1 MSNNDF
7 DLWERDV
14 TTYDYVIIGA
24 GSAGCALAA
33 RLVEAGSEVLLLE
46 AGGSDAT
53 QWIRK
58 PGMIA
63 IVHQVEQLKKKFDW
77 GYKTLPQTNMNGRKL
92 LYTRG
97 KVLGGSSAVN
107 GMLYLRGNP
116 ANYDGWAAEGCTGWS
131 YRDVLPMYKRLES
144 HQDGESE
151 HHGGSGPIR
160 ISKHDDVDP
169 ISHRFMEAVSDVCSV
184 PIIDDFNGASQ
195 EGASL
200 FQMSASGGLRY
211 STAIGYLAPL
221 VNDKRLTIR
230 TGALVERVVIEGGR
244 ATGVQFV
251 VGNQRETANARQ
263 EVVVSAGAVGSPQI
277 LMLSGIG
284 PAAHLRQHGIDVV
297 ADLPVGD
304 NFHDHLFVPV
314 NFHTPKA
321 RNSSNP
327 FGFLATIAK
336 EYTVGGTWFAKTF
349 FEAGAFVK
357 LGAGQSI
364 PNLQIHSMPWAYPQP
379 NQDGPG
385 FTPVDKERSF
395 SILPTLIYPKSRG
408 TVRLASK
415 DPAQAPLIDPN
426 YLAEPEDMQHLVDGV
441 RKVREIMRSPKIA
454 SFVAKEAHPGAA
466 SESDEQL
473 RAEVRLRGT
482 SVYHPVGSCRMG
494 VDERAVVDPS
504 LRVRG
509 IEGLRVA
516 DASIMPSVIGGN
528 TNAPCIMIGEK
539 AASLILGR

>member
-1 MSNNDF
+1 MS
-7 DLWERDV
+7 

-24 GSAGCALAA
+24 GSAGCAIAA
-33 RLVEAGSEVLLLE
+33 RLAADGKARVLLLE
-46 AGGSDAT
+46 AGGPDDT

-63 IVHQVEQLKKKFDW
+63 LVHQIEQLKKKFDW
-77 GYKTLPQTNMNGRKL
+77 GYKTVPQKHMDNRKL
-92 LYTRG
+92 QYTRG
-97 KVLGGSSAVN
+97 RVMGGSSAVN
-107 GMLYLRGNP
+107 GMLYLRGNA
-116 ANYDGWAAEGCTGWS
+116 ANYDSWAAEGNTGWS
-131 YRDVLPMYKRLES
+131 YRDVLAMYKRLEA

-151 HHGGSGPIR
+151 WHGGSGPIR

-169 ISHRFMEAVSDVCSV
+169 ISHRFMEAVSDVCGV

-211 STAIGYLAPL
+211 STSIGYLAPL
-221 VNDKRLTIR
+221 VGKANLEII
-230 TGALVERVVIEGGR
+230 TGALVERIVIEGGR
-244 ATGVQFV
+244 ARGVEFV
-251 VGNQRETANARQ
+251 VAGAKRKVSADA
-263 EVVVSAGAVGSPQI
+263 EVILSAGAVGSPQI
-277 LMLSGIG
+277 LMLSGVG
-284 PAAHLRQHGIDVV
+284 PAAQLKQHGLAVA
-297 ADLPVGD
+297 ADLPVGE
-304 NFHDHLFVPV
+304 NFHDHLFVPL

-327 FGFLATIAK
+327 FGFLATIIK

-357 LGAGQSI
+357 LGENQPI
-364 PNLQIHSMPWAYPQP
+364 PNLQIHAMPWAYPQP

-385 FTPVDKERSF
+385 FTPVDSERSF

-408 TVRLASK
+408 TVRLASA
-415 DPAQAPLIDPN
+415 DPAAAPLIDPN
-426 YLAEPEDMQHLVDGV
+426 YLAEPEDMQHLVDGM
-441 RKVREIMRSPKIA
+441 RKVREIMKSPKIA
-454 SFVAKEAHPGAA
+454 PFVKREAHPGEQ
-466 SESDEQL
+466 STTDEQL

-494 VDERAVVDPS
+494 VDERAVVGPD

-516 DASIMPSVIGGN
+516 DASIMPSIIGGN

-539 AASLILGR
+539 CASLILGN

>member
-1 MSNNDF
+1 MSS
-7 DLWERDV
+7 
-14 TTYDYVIIGA
+14 YDYVIIGA
-24 GSAGCALAA
+24 GSAGCAIAA
-33 RLVEAGSEVLLLE
+33 RLAEDGKTRVLLLE
-46 AGGSDAT
+46 AGGTDKT

-63 IVHQVEQLKKKFDW
+63 LVHQIAQLKKKFDW
-77 GYKTLPQTNMNGRKL
+77 GYKTVPQKHMNDRQL
-92 LYTRG
+92 QYTRG
-97 KVLGGSSAVN
+97 RVLGGSSAVN
-107 GMLYLRGNP
+107 GMLYLRGNR
-116 ANYDGWAAEGCTGWS
+116 ANYDSWEREGNKGWGYE
-131 YRDVLPMYKRLES
+131 DVLAMYKRLEA
-144 HQDGESE
+144 HQDGASE
-151 HHGGSGPIR
+151 HHGGTGPIR

-169 ISHRFMEAVSDVCSV
+169 LSHRFMEAVSDVCGV
-184 PIIDDFNGASQ
+184 PVLDDFNGASQ

-200 FQMSASGGLRY
+200 FQMSAAGGLRY
-211 STAIGYLAPL
+211 STSIGYLAPL
-221 VNDKRLTIR
+221 AGRTNLTVES
-230 TGALVERVVIEGGR
+230 GALVERIVVEGGR
-244 ATGVQFV
+244 AKAVQYV
-251 VGNQRETANARQ
+251 AGNERKTANADA
-263 EVVVSAGAVGSPQI
+263 EIILSAGAVGSPQI

-284 PAAHLRQHGIDVV
+284 PAAQLAQHGIPVV
-297 ADLPVGD
+297 QDLPVGE

-314 NFHTPKA
+314 NFHTPSA

-349 FEAGAFVK
+349 FEAGAFVRIN
-357 LGAGQSI
+357 GSEI

-385 FTPVDKERSF
+385 FTPVDSERSF
-395 SILPTLIYPKSRG
+395 SVLPTLIYPKSRG

-415 DPAQAPLIDPN
+415 DPAAAPLIDPN
-426 YLAEPEDMQHLVDGV
+426 YLAEPEDMQHMVDGI

-454 SFVAKEAHPGAA
+454 KFVKQEAHPGAA

-494 VDERAVVDPS
+494 VDDRAVVGPD

-509 IEGLRVA
+509 VQGLRVA
-516 DASIMPSVIGGN
+516 DASIMPSIIGGN

-539 AASLILGR
+539 CAALIRGEA